1 MSGIIVISLYVLLT
15 GAIVVGIFLRAS
27 AKQRLIRV
35 ADAHFSASPMS
46 ERWAAADRGLWA
58 YLGDVPC
65 LTLIRNNIAIVPENV
80 RDAYK
85 RYVIVSR
92 FAYAAIALMLLYA
105 AVGYRFSQ

>member
-1 MSGIIVISLYVLLT
+1 MSGPIVLSLYVLLT
-15 GAIVVGIFLRAS
+15 VAIVVGIFLRAS
-27 AKQRLIRV
+27 AKQRLIKV
-35 ADAHFSASPMS
+35 ASAYFSTSPMS

-65 LTLIRNNIAIVPENV
+65 LTLIRKNIGIVPENV

-92 FAYAAIALMLLYA
+92 FAYAAIGLMLLCA
-105 AVGYRFSQ
+105 AVGYRFSR